1 MLDDRCILSVDEYER
16 LARWFDTYSCGFLS
30 EDEVYNR
37 PLELKRVHTVRVCN
51 EADDIASHQHCTA
64 GQIRYARAAALL
76 HDIGRFQQYV
86 TYHTFSDRDSENHA
100 VLGASIIES
109 HGLLDGIDPV
119 AGDVIVKAVRYHN
132 RRDVPVDESET
143 VLFFSRLLRDA
154 DKIDI
159 LNVLTSYYD
168 NRHTTQDAAIEHGLP
183 DTEGVSPEVRDAI
196 LDNRIVEMEHVRN
209 LNDFKMF
216 QLGWVSDFNFD
227 RTREIILQRDYYT
240 RIRAH
245 LPYGEEVDAVYR
257 HVMQRL
263 ARSGGIGT
271 YLLPELSDWFD

>member
-1 MLDDRCILSVDEYER
+1 MLDDRCILSAGEYER
-16 LARWFDTYSCGFLS
+16 LTRWFDTYSSGFLS

-37 PLELKRVHTVRVCN
+37 PLELKRVHTRRVCN
-51 EADDIASHQHCTA
+51 EAEDIAAHQQCTP
-64 GQIRYARAAALL
+64 GQILCAKAAALL
-76 HDIGRFQQYV
+76 HDVGRFQQYAI
-86 TYHTFSDRDSENHA
+86 YHTFSDRHSENHA
-100 VLGASIIES
+100 ELGASIIES
-109 HGLLDGIDPV
+109 HGLLDEIHHV
-119 AGDVIVKAVRYHN
+119 ARKVIVKAVRYHN
-132 RRDVPVDESET
+132 LRGVPVDETET
-143 VLFFSRLLRDA
+143 VGFFARLLRDA

-183 DTEGVSPEVRDAI
+183 DTEGISPEVRDAI

-216 QLGWVSDFNFD
+216 QFGWVSDFNFD

-257 HVMQRL
+257 HVMDRL
-263 ARSGGIGT
+263 ARSGESTRIC
-271 YLLPELSDWFD
+271 